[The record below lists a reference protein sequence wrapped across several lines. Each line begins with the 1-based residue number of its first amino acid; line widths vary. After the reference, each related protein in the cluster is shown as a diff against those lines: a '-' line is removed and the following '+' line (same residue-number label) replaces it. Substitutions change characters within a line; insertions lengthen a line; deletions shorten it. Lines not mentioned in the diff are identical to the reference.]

1 MLAFYGKLHTAIV
14 VRIPLIQQGVPRA
27 PRFVNKL
34 RAGWQCQVRRGHRPH
49 HAFAAGV
56 FSLSFFKNL
65 PFEWLVGLRY
75 TRAGKR
81 SGRNSFIS
89 FISLI
94 SMAGIALGVAAL
106 IVVLSVMNGFQK
118 EVRDRMLSVL
128 SHIEV
133 YEPSGSLPNWQ
144 QTATLAMQDKEVIG
158 TAPYVAAQAMITKD
172 DTVRGVMIRG
182 ILPEQEPKVSEV
194 ASQIVQGSFGAL
206 KPGEFNII
214 LGSELARGMQ
224 VQVGDRI
231 TLIAPQGQV
240 TPAGVIPRLKQ
251 FTVGAIFNAGH
262 FEYDSSLA
270 FIHIEDA
277 EKMFKLDAPSGLR
290 LRVADMQRAPEVA
303 YDLSRILGGDLLISD
318 WSKQNRNWFA
328 AVQTEKRMMFIILT
342 LIIAVAAFNLV
353 STLVMTVTDKQAD
366 IAILRTLGSSPGSI
380 MKIFMVQGALVGI
393 IGTIIGV
400 TLGVIVALNVDVIV
414 PFIEHLLGVQFLP
427 RDIYLI
433 SALPSDL
440 RWPDVWTIGLVAVVL
455 AFLATIYPSWWA
467 ARVKPAEALRYE

>member
-1 MLAFYGKLHTAIV
+1 
-14 VRIPLIQQGVPRA
+14 VRII
-27 PRFVNKL
+27 
-34 RAGWQCQVRRGHRPH
+34 
-49 HAFAAGV
+49 
-56 FSLSFFKNL
+56 KNL

-75 TRAGKR
+75 TRAGRR

-118 EVRDRMLSVL
+118 DVRDRMLSVL

-133 YEPSGSLPNWQ
+133 FDASG
-144 QTATLAMQDKEVIG
+144 AMRDWKLSAKEAFRNPEVKG
-158 TAPYVAAQAMITKD
+158 AAPYVEAQAMMMRD
-172 DTVRGVMIRG
+172 ETVRGIMVRG
-182 ILPEQEPKVSEV
+182 VLPEEEPKVSDV
-194 ASQIVQGSFGAL
+194 AAQVKKGRFDAL
-206 KPGEFNII
+206 MPGEFNIV
-214 LGSELARGMQ
+214 LGSELARGLDAQ
-224 VQVGDRI
+224 LGSKV

-240 TPAGVIPRLKQ
+240 TPAGVVPRLKQ
-251 FTVGAIFNAGH
+251 FKVVGIFDAGH
-262 FEYDSSLA
+262 YEYDSSLA

-277 EKMFKLDAPSGLR
+277 QKMFKLEAPSGLR
-290 LRVADMQRAPEVA
+290 LRIADMQRAPQVA
-303 YDLSRILGGDLLISD
+303 LALSKTLSGDLYVRD

-366 IAILRTLGSSPGSI
+366 IAILRTLGASPGSI
-380 MKIFMVQGALVGI
+380 MKIFMIQGALVGLA
-393 IGTIIGV
+393 GTAIGV
-400 TLGVIVALNVDVIV
+400 TGGVMVALNVDVIV

-427 RDIYLI
+427 KDIYLI

-440 RWPDVWTIGLVAVVL
+440 RWSDVGTIGGLAVVL
-455 AFLATIYPSWWA
+455 AFLATLYPSWWA